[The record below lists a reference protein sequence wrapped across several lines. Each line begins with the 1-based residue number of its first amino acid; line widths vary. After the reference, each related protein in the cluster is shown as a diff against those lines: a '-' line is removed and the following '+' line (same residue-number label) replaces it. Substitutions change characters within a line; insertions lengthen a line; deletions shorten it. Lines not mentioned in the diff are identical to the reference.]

1 MQIRQTQMKGKQQ
14 KEEDITFDLSP
25 TLPIFA
31 VQMLQARA
39 GEKVL
44 VKWSWNCREG
54 RKDGR
59 RI

>member
-44 VKWSWNCREG
+44 VK
-54 RKDGR
+54 
-59 RI
+59 